1 MIIDIFNEV
10 LWLNFQKLEHIKDLP
25 LREQTIQ
32 YNGYLSEL
40 EAQRMA
46 YYNWLNENVYK
57 GDSFAGS
64 TNDGFLLQ
72 ENLFYISQENGAE
85 LLITDPNSIIK

>member
-10 LWLNFQKLEHIKDLP
+10 LWPNFQKLEHIKDLS
-25 LREQTIQ
+25 LKEQTVQ

-40 EAQRMA
+40 EEQRIA

-57 GDSFAGS
+57 GDSFAGD